1 MAVQDVNAKRRWSSR
16 KLITAMAWAAI
27 WTVLLWFG
35 KLTES
40 VYETLMW
47 LSVGGYL
54 LADVAEKKLV
64 PPESR

>member
-1 MAVQDVNAKRRWSSR
+1 MNAKRRWSSR
-16 KLITAMAWAAI
+16 KLITAMTWAAI
-27 WTVLLWFG
+27 WTALLWFG

-40 VYETLMW
+40 VYEALMW

-64 PPESR
+64 PADQR